1 MASDAAAAW
10 RIGPDYVIIVNIKV
24 MEAMPSSGKSYHHGD
39 LRAAL
44 LDAADALLDQ
54 GGDGAV
60 SLREAARMAGVSPAA
75 AYRHFADKEA
85 LLAALAL
92 RGFEAFGAAMGQA
105 VAQAGGSPYVARGR
119 AYIRFAL
126 ARPGRFRLMF
136 GPLLARSGAHPA
148 LQAASRQA
156 FAALQADAGGR
167 EAALRGWGLVHGLAL
182 LILDGAIPDDSDLI
196 EKLIR

>member
-1 MASDAAAAW
+1 MSTLEK
-10 RIGPDYVIIVNIKV
+10 P
-24 MEAMPSSGKSYHHGD
+24 YHHGD

-60 SLREAARMAGVSPAA
+60 SLREAARMAGVSPTA
-75 AYRHFADKEA
+75 AYRHFADKDA

-92 RGFEAFGAAMGQA
+92 RGFQAFGAAMRAAMASGD
-105 VAQAGGSPYVARGR
+105 PKPFNARGR

-136 GPLLARSGAHPA
+136 GPLLARSAAHPA
-148 LQAASRQA
+148 LAAASRQA
-156 FAALQADAGGR
+156 FDGLQGSAPDKD
-167 EAALRGWGLVHGLAL
+167 AALRGWAMVHGLAHL
-182 LILDGAIPDDSDLI
+182 LLDGAIPGAEAEALI
-196 EKLIR
+196 DRLIA

>member
-1 MASDAAAAW
+1 MSTLDK
-10 RIGPDYVIIVNIKV
+10 P
-24 MEAMPSSGKSYHHGD
+24 YHHGD

-60 SLREAARMAGVSPAA
+60 SLREAARMAGVSATA
-75 AYRHFADKEA
+75 AYRHFAEKDA

-92 RGFEAFGAAMGQA
+92 RGFAAFGVAMGEA
-105 VAQAGGSPYVARGR
+105 IARRDVTPYVARGR

-136 GPLLARSGAHPA
+136 GPLLARSAEHPA
-148 LQAASRQA
+148 LHAASLQA
-156 FAALQADAGGR
+156 FEALKSDTADKA
-167 EAALRGWGLVHGLAL
+167 AALRAWGMVHGLAHL
-182 LILDGAIPDDSDLI
+182 LLDRAIPDEGDVDALI
-196 EKLIR
+196 DRLIC

>member
-1 MASDAAAAW
+1 MSTLEK
-10 RIGPDYVIIVNIKV
+10 P
-24 MEAMPSSGKSYHHGD
+24 YHHGD
-39 LRAAL
+39 LRTAL

-60 SLREAARMAGVSPAA
+60 SLREAARMAGVSPTA
-75 AYRHFADKEA
+75 AYRHFADKDA

-92 RGFEAFGAAMGQA
+92 RGFEAFGAAMAAA
-105 VAQAGGSPYVARGR
+105 VARGDVTPYVARGR

-148 LQAASRQA
+148 LLAASRQA
-156 FAALQADAGGR
+156 FAALQASTGEKD
-167 EAALRGWGLVHGLAL
+167 AALRGWGMVHGLAHL
-182 LILDGAIPDDSDLI
+182 LLDGAIREEGSMEALVDRLI
-196 EKLIR
+196 C

>member
-1 MASDAAAAW
+1 MSTSEK
-10 RIGPDYVIIVNIKV
+10 P
-24 MEAMPSSGKSYHHGD
+24 YHHGD

-60 SLREAARMAGVSPAA
+60 SLREVARMAGVSPTA
-75 AYRHFADKEA
+75 AYRHFTDKEA

-92 RGFEAFGAAMGQA
+92 RGFEAFGAVMAAA
-105 VAQAGGSPYVARGR
+105 VALGDATPSVARGR

-136 GPLLARSGAHPA
+136 GPLLARSAAHPG
-148 LQAASRQA
+148 LCAASRQA
-156 FAALQADAGGR
+156 FLALQTHAGNAD
-167 EAALRGWGLVHGLAL
+167 AALRSWGMVHGLAHL
-182 LILDGAIPDDSDLI
+182 LLDQAIPEVGDVETLI
-196 EKLIR
+196 DRLIC

>member
-1 MASDAAAAW
+1 VSTSEK
-10 RIGPDYVIIVNIKV
+10 P
-24 MEAMPSSGKSYHHGD
+24 YHHGD

-44 LDAADALLDQ
+44 LDAADALLDE

-60 SLREAARMAGVSPAA
+60 SLREAARRAGVSPTA

-92 RGFEAFGAAMGQA
+92 RGFEAFGAAMAAA
-105 VAQAGGSPYVARGR
+105 VAAGDAAPYVARGR

-136 GPLLARSGAHPA
+136 GPLLARSAAHPA
-148 LQAASRQA
+148 LLAASRQA
-156 FAALQADAGGR
+156 FLALQANAGGR
-167 EAALRGWGLVHGLAL
+167 DGALRGWGMVHGLAHL
-182 LILDGAIPDDSDLI
+182 LLDGAIPDEGSAEQLI
-196 EKLIR
+196 ERLIC

>member
-1 MASDAAAAW
+1 MSTLDK
-10 RIGPDYVIIVNIKV
+10 P
-24 MEAMPSSGKSYHHGD
+24 YHHGD

-60 SLREAARMAGVSPAA
+60 SLREAARMAGVSPTA

-92 RGFEAFGAAMGQA
+92 RGFEAFGASMAAA
-105 VAQAGGSPYVARGR
+105 VARGDVSPHVARGR
-119 AYIRFAL
+119 AYLLFAL

-136 GPLLARSGAHPA
+136 GPLLARAGAHPA
-148 LQAASRQA
+148 LLAASRAA
-156 FAALQADAGGR
+156 FDALRANAADAD
-167 EAALRGWGLVHGLAL
+167 AALRSWGMVHGLAHL
-182 LILDGAIPDDSDLI
+182 MLDRAIPDAGEAEALI
-196 EKLIR
+196 NRLIC

>member
-1 MASDAAAAW
+1 MST
-10 RIGPDYVIIVNIKV
+10 
-24 MEAMPSSGKSYHHGD
+24 SGKPYHHGD

-60 SLREAARMAGVSPAA
+60 SLREAARMAGVSATA

-92 RGFEAFGAAMGQA
+92 RGFEAFGAAMAAA
-105 VAQAGGSPYVARGR
+105 VAVGDVSPHVARGR
-119 AYIRFAL
+119 AYLRFAL

-136 GPLLARSGAHPA
+136 GPLLARAKRIRPCSRLRGRPSARSRRARGSWTRPCGAGA
-148 LQAASRQA
+148 WCTASRISCSTVPSRMRA
-156 FAALQADAGGR
+156 SR
-167 EAALRGWGLVHGLAL
+167 R
-182 LILDGAIPDDSDLI
+182 
-196 EKLIR
+196 R